1 MEFLSI
7 FVEKV
12 TDCLMQ
18 PVGRGIGYLVYYKS
32 NIRCMDKECE
42 KLKNIKSEVQERAD
56 VARRNLQRISHNGE
70 AWLTSVDTTTQRVEF
85 VRQGR
90 AEVERGCFYG
100 WCPNLKSHYSVSR
113 RAKKIA
119 LELIQLQT
127 EGTNP
132 NAFSFDRPVQSEAI
146 PSNYGEVF
154 DSRKLQEDEVMAA
167 LKDDGVTMIGIC
179 GMGGV
184 GKTTLAEKIRLK
196 AKQERMFNDVVMV
209 IVSQQ
214 QDPKRIQ
221 GEIAR
226 GVGLTLEGDDM
237 LSRGDRLCTR
247 LMDQNSPILIIMDDV
262 WKALDIKRL
271 GIPSGSNHKHQCKVI
286 FTTRFHSVCEAMGAQ
301 KIMEVGMLS
310 EEEAWILFKQ
320 KVGNFV
326 DNPSLLG
333 IAKKVA
339 KECKGLPLAI
349 ITVAGALK
357 KLKTKPSWD
366 CALEQLRSAETRIIP
381 EVPKELYKPL
391 RLSYDFLESNEA
403 KNLFLLC
410 SLFEEDSDICPEELL
425 RYGRG
430 LRIFSEIGKL
440 EHARNTVCL
449 VLETLK
455 DCFLLSQGSD
465 KNYVKMH
472 DVVRDVAI
480 SIASEGEHNFMVSH
494 QFNSN
499 EFPRRTSYEHFTHM
513 SIVANNFD
521 EHPRP
526 IFCPKLMLLMLKL
539 WFEDSFKLEDDF
551 FDGMDK
557 LNVFSLCGYR
567 QHCIQPLPEPIQRLS
582 SLRTLCL
589 SNLRLHDIS
598 IIGELVT
605 LEILSIRNSQLR
617 KVPVEIGKL
626 TNLIMLELRNEGI
639 AIESISAGVL
649 SRLVQLEELHIFV
662 VECCSYSTL
671 SELESLSRLTALT
684 LSKCAEDVI
693 YSNLGLSSKLTR
705 YNLTAGV
712 RWTTSIMDEYD
723 YDRNITLEV
732 TKTSPLGNWI
742 CHLLKESEF
751 IHSTGKGSNNVLT
764 ELQLNKLQNVKCLH
778 LARCDL
784 VTHLLKI
791 SERTHEIIEFPNL
804 YKLEL
809 QYLECLTH
817 FCSDTVEAIEFPQ
830 LRKMIF
836 DGLPNFQNFWP
847 TTNNSITNSNPLF
860 HEKVSCLNLKELDID
875 SSNISALCSHQL
887 PTAYFSKLERLE
899 VKNCRKL
906 RNLMSPSV
914 TRGARN
920 LRILLIENCVSMEEV
935 ITEEEQQG
943 EEIMTNEP
951 LFPLLEELQL
961 EGLPKLGHFFLTKHA
976 LEFPFLRKVTIG
988 DCPEMK
994 TFVQQ
999 GVSVSTP
1006 SLEWVNYDD
1015 RVEVDDLN
1023 EWMQQRF
1030 NSKYF
1035 QLESEASLFS
1045 APRNKILVKA
1055 LPTATILK
1063 LLLATK
1069 Y

>member
-18 PVGRGIGYLVYYKS
+18 PVARGIGYLVYYKS

-42 KLKNIKSEVQERAD
+42 KLNNIKSEVQEREE

-70 AWLTSVDTTTQRVEF
+70 AWLTSVDTTTEHVEV
-85 VRQGR
+85 VRQGT
-90 AEVERGCFYG
+90 AEVERGCCYG
-100 WCPNLKSHYSVSR
+100 WCPNLKSRYSLSS
-113 RAKKIA
+113 RAKKIT

-132 NAFSFDRPVQSEAI
+132 NAFSFDRQVQSEAI
-146 PSNYGEVF
+146 PSDSGEVF

-184 GKTTLAEKIRLK
+184 GKTTLAVKIRLK

-214 QDPKRIQ
+214 PDPKRIQ

-237 LSRGDRLCTR
+237 LSRGDRLRTR

-286 FTTRFHSVCEAMGAQ
+286 FTTRFRSVCEAMGAQ

-310 EEEAWILFKQ
+310 EEEAWTLFKQ

-357 KLKTKPSWD
+357 KFKTKPSWD
-366 CALEQLRSAETRIIP
+366 CALEQLRSAETRTIP
-381 EVPKELYKPL
+381 EVPTELYKPL

-425 RYGRG
+425 RCGRG
-430 LRIFSEIGKL
+430 LCIFSEIGNL
-440 EHARNTVCL
+440 EHARNTVSL
-449 VLETLK
+449 LLETLK
-455 DCFLLSQGSD
+455 DCFLLAQGSD

-480 SIASEGEHNFMVSH
+480 SIAFEGEHKFMVSH
-494 QFNSN
+494 HVNSE

-513 SIVANNFD
+513 SIVANKFD

-526 IFCPKLMLLMLKL
+526 IFYPKLMLLMLK
-539 WFEDSFKLEDDF
+539 FRVEDSFKLQDDF

-557 LNVFSLCGYR
+557 LNVLSLSGYSLYS
-567 QHCIQPLPEPIQRLS
+567 ILPLPASIQRLS

-589 SNLRLHDIS
+589 SNLRYPDIS

-605 LEILSIRNSQLR
+605 LEILSIRNSQLEE
-617 KVPVEIGKL
+617 VPVEIGKL
-626 TNLIMLELRNEGI
+626 TNLIMLELQNEFNT
-639 AIESISAGVL
+639 IERISAGVL
-649 SRLVQLEELHIFV
+649 SRLVQLEELHIFG
-662 VECCSYSTL
+662 
-671 SELESLSRLTALT
+671 
-684 LSKCAEDVI
+684 KCAEDVI
-693 YSNLGLSSKLTR
+693 YSNLSLSSNLTR
-705 YNLTAGV
+705 YNLTV
-712 RWTTSIMDEYD
+712 SPMWTSAMDD
-723 YDRNITLEV
+723 YDRSITLEV
-732 TKTSPLGNWI
+732 TKTRPLGNWI

-751 IHSTGKGSNNVLT
+751 IYSTGNGSNNVLT

-778 LARCDL
+778 LDSCDL

-791 SERTHEIIEFPNL
+791 SGRRHEIIKFPNL
-804 YKLEL
+804 YELEL
-809 QYLECLTH
+809 EYLKCLTH
-817 FCSDTVEAIEFPQ
+817 FCSDTIEAIEFPQ

-836 DGLPNFQNFWP
+836 EELPKFKNFWP
-847 TTNNSITNSNPLF
+847 TANNSVNNSNPLF
-860 HEKVSCLNLKELDID
+860 HEKVSCLNLKVLDID
-875 SSNISALCSHQL
+875 SSNISALCPHQL
-887 PTAYFSKLERLE
+887 PTAYFSKLETLK
-899 VKNCRKL
+899 VNNCRKL

-951 LFPLLEELQL
+951 LFPLLEKLQL
-961 EGLPKLGHFFLTKHA
+961 EGLPKLGHFFLTKRA
-976 LEFPFLRKVTIG
+976 LEFPFLRKVKID

-1023 EWMQQRF
+1023 EWIQQRF
-1030 NSKYF
+1030 NSKVCLAPLIE
-1035 QLESEASLFS
+1035 QNTSEGTTDSNESEATVGDKSEANDGDKS
-1045 APRNKILVKA
+1045 EAA
-1055 LPTATILK
+1055 DDSEG
-1063 LLLATK
+1063 
-1069 Y
+1069 

>member
-1 MEFLSI
+1 
-7 FVEKV
+7 
-12 TDCLMQ
+12 
-18 PVGRGIGYLVYYKS
+18 
-32 NIRCMDKECE
+32 
-42 KLKNIKSEVQERAD
+42 
-56 VARRNLQRISHNGE
+56 
-70 AWLTSVDTTTQRVEF
+70 
-85 VRQGR
+85 
-90 AEVERGCFYG
+90 
-100 WCPNLKSHYSVSR
+100 
-113 RAKKIA
+113 
-119 LELIQLQT
+119 
-127 EGTNP
+127 
-132 NAFSFDRPVQSEAI
+132 
-146 PSNYGEVF
+146 
-154 DSRKLQEDEVMAA
+154 
-167 LKDDGVTMIGIC
+167 
-179 GMGGV
+179 
-184 GKTTLAEKIRLK
+184 
-196 AKQERMFNDVVMV
+196 
-209 IVSQQ
+209 
-214 QDPKRIQ
+214 
-221 GEIAR
+221 
-226 GVGLTLEGDDM
+226 
-237 LSRGDRLCTR
+237 
-247 LMDQNSPILIIMDDV
+247 MDQNSPILIIMDDV

-286 FTTRFHSVCEAMGAQ
+286 FTTRFQSVCEAMGAQ

-310 EEEAWILFKQ
+310 EKEAWILFKQ

-366 CALEQLRSAETRIIP
+366 CALEKLRSAETGIIP
-381 EVPKELYKPL
+381 EVPTELYKPL

-430 LRIFSEIGKL
+430 LCIFSEIGNL

-449 VLETLK
+449 LLETLK
-455 DCFLLSQGSD
+455 DCFLLAQGSD

-480 SIASEGEHNFMVSH
+480 SIASEGEHEFMVSH
-494 QFNSN
+494 HVNSE

-513 SIVANNFD
+513 SIVANKFD

-526 IFCPKLMLLMLKL
+526 IFCPKLMLLMLK
-539 WFEDSFKLEDDF
+539 FRVEASFKLQDNF

-557 LNVFSLCGYR
+557 LNVLSLSGYR
-567 QHCIQPLPEPIQRLS
+567 LYSILPLPASIQRLS

-589 SNLRLHDIS
+589 SNLRYPDIS

-605 LEILSIRNSQLR
+605 LEILNIRDSQLEE
-617 KVPVEIGKL
+617 VPVEIGKL
-626 TNLIMLELRNEGI
+626 TNLIMLELRNEFNT
-639 AIESISAGVL
+639 IERISAGVL
-649 SRLVQLEELHIFV
+649 SRLVQLEELHI
-662 VECCSYSTL
+662 
-671 SELESLSRLTALT
+671 
-684 LSKCAEDVI
+684 KCAEDVI
-693 YSNLGLSSKLTR
+693 YSNLSLSSNLTR
-705 YNLTAGV
+705 YNLTV
-712 RWTTSIMDEYD
+712 SPMWTSTRDD
-723 YDRNITLEV
+723 YDRSITLEV
-732 TKTSPLGNWI
+732 TKTRPLGNWI

-751 IHSTGKGSNNVLT
+751 IDSTENGSNNVLT
-764 ELQLNKLQNVKCLH
+764 ELQ
-778 LARCDL
+778 
-784 VTHLLKI
+784 HLLKI
-791 SERTHEIIEFPNL
+791 SGRRHEKIKFPNL
-804 YKLEL
+804 YELEL
-809 QYLECLTH
+809 EYLKCLTH

-836 DGLPNFQNFWP
+836 KELPKFKNFWP
-847 TTNNSITNSNPLF
+847 TANNSINNSNPLF
-860 HEKVSCLNLKELDID
+860 HE

-887 PTAYFSKLERLE
+887 PTAYFSKLETLK
-899 VKNCRKL
+899 VNNCRKL

-914 TRGARN
+914 TRSARN

-951 LFPLLEELQL
+951 LFPLLEKLQL
-961 EGLPKLGHFFLTKHA
+961 EGLPKLGHFFLTKCA
-976 LEFPFLRKVTIG
+976 LEFPFLRKVNID

-1023 EWMQQRF
+1023 EWIQQRF
-1030 NSKYF
+1030 NSKE
-1035 QLESEASLFS
+1035 QNTSEGTTDSNESEATVGDKSEANDGDKS
-1045 APRNKILVKA
+1045 EAA
-1055 LPTATILK
+1055 DDSEG
-1063 LLLATK
+1063 
-1069 Y
+1069 

>member
-7 FVEKV
+7 FVERV

-18 PVGRGIGYLVYYKS
+18 PVARGIGYLVYYKS
-32 NIRCMDKECE
+32 NIRCMDQECE
-42 KLKNIKSEVQERAD
+42 KLNNIKSEVQERAE
-56 VARRNLQRISHNGE
+56 VAWRNLQRISHNGE
-70 AWLTSVDTTTQRVEF
+70 AWLTSVDTTTEHVEV
-85 VRQGR
+85 VRQRR

-100 WCPNLKSHYSVSR
+100 WCPNLKSRYSVSR
-113 RAKKIA
+113 RAKKIT

-132 NAFSFDRPVQSEAI
+132 NAFSFDRPVQCEAI
-146 PSNYGEVF
+146 LSNKGEVF

-184 GKTTLAEKIRLK
+184 GKTTLADKIRLK

-214 QDPKRIQ
+214 PDPKGIQ

-237 LSRGDRLCTR
+237 LNRGDRLCTR
-247 LMDQNSPILIIMDDV
+247 LMDQNSRILIILDDV
-262 WKALDIKRL
+262 WKALDLKRL

-286 FTTRFHSVCEAMGAQ
+286 FTTRFRSVCEAMGAQ

-310 EEEAWILFKQ
+310 EEEAWILFKE
-320 KVGNFV
+320 KVCNFV
-326 DNPSLLG
+326 DNPSLLD
-333 IAKKVA
+333 IAKEVA

-366 CALEQLRSAETRIIP
+366 CALQQLRSAETRIIP

-430 LRIFSEIGKL
+430 LCIFSEIGKL

-449 VLETLK
+449 LLETLK
-455 DCFLLSQGSD
+455 DCFLLAQGSD

-494 QFNSN
+494 HVNSE
-499 EFPRRTSYEHFTHM
+499 EFPKRTSYEHFNHM
-513 SIVANNFD
+513 SIVANKFD
-521 EHPRP
+521 EDPRP
-526 IFCPKLMLLMLKL
+526 IFCPKLILLMLKL
-539 WFEDSFKLEDDF
+539 RFEDSFKLHDDF

-557 LNVFSLCGYR
+557 LNVFSLSGYR
-567 QHCIQPLPEPIQRLS
+567 HSILPLPASIQRLS
-582 SLRTLCL
+582 SLKTLCL
-589 SNLRLHDIS
+589 SNLRLNDIS

-605 LEILSIRNSQLR
+605 LEILSIRDSLLEE
-617 KVPVEIGKL
+617 VPVEIGKL
-626 TNLIMLELRNEGI
+626 TNLIMLELRNEDKT
-639 AIESISAGVL
+639 IERISAGVL
-649 SRLVQLEELHIFV
+649 ARLVQLEELHMFV
-662 VECCSYSTL
+662 VRCCSYSTL
-671 SELESLSRLTALT
+671 RELESLSRLTALT
-684 LSKCAEDVI
+684 LSECAEDVI
-693 YSNLGLSSKLTR
+693 YSNLCLSSKLTR
-705 YNLTAGV
+705 YSLTV
-712 RWTTSIMDEYD
+712 SDMWTPIMDD

-732 TKTSPLGNWI
+732 TETRPLGNWI

-751 IHSTGKGSNNVLT
+751 IDSTGEGSNNVLT

-778 LARCDL
+778 LSRCDL
-784 VTHLLKI
+784 VAHLLKI
-791 SERTHEIIEFPNL
+791 SGRRHDIIKFPNL
-804 YKLEL
+804 YELEL
-809 QYLECLTH
+809 ENLKCLTH

-836 DGLPNFQNFWP
+836 EELPKFKNFWP
-847 TTNNSITNSNPLF
+847 TANNSITNSNPLF
-860 HEKVSCLNLKELDID
+860 HEKVSCLNLKELDIN

-887 PTAYFSKLERLE
+887 PTAYFNKLETLE

-920 LRILLIENCVSMEEV
+920 LRTLFIENCMSMEEV

-951 LFPLLEELQL
+951 LFPLLKELKL
-961 EGLPKLGHFFLTKHA
+961 EGLPKLGHFFLTKRA
-976 LEFPFLRKVTIG
+976 LEFPFLREVKIE

-1023 EWMQQRF
+1023 EWIQQMF
-1030 NSKYF
+1030 NSK
-1035 QLESEASLFS
+1035 
-1045 APRNKILVKA
+1045 ICLV
-1055 LPTATILK
+1055 PQIV
-1063 LLLATK
+1063 
-1069 Y
+1069 